1 MLRATTHSEKA
12 TWTFSGRARVDA
24 RTKNLVLRLAP
35 GEIAVVDHLDLDE
48 TAARA
53 LLKAGVRAVVNC
65 RPFLS
70 GRFPTPGPAL
80 LLTAGVPLVEVAGPF
95 PVVEGDELTFDGEVL
110 SANGQ
115 APVKARL
122 LTVHD
127 VEDGIRRGQANL
139 TSELSRFVE
148 NTLAYAEVEKDLVLT
163 PLPDVGLATD
173 MRGRPALVVVRGKN
187 YREDLQAIAGYIR
200 DVKPTLI
207 GVDGGADALL
217 EFGLHPD
224 LIVGDMDSVSDR
236 ALRSGAE
243 LVVHAYPGG
252 DAPGLARVQL
262 AGLEAKVLPTRG
274 VSEDVALLLAFEGG
288 ANLIVAVGT
297 HLSMVEFLEKGREGM
312 ASTLLTRMKVGDIL
326 VDAKGVSRLYQ
337 SGIRWLHVA
346 ILAGVGLATIAY
358 VLLTA
363 PATQNL
369 LRLFWI
375 KIRYTLGL

>member
-1 MLRATTHSEKA
+1 MLRASTRHDKTLTA
-12 TWTFSGRARVDA
+12 FSGRARVDA
-24 RTKNLVLRLAP
+24 RTKNLVLRLLP
-35 GEIAVVDHLDLDE
+35 GEIAVVDHVDLDE

-53 LLKAGVRAVVNC
+53 LLKAGARAVINR

-80 LLTAGVPLVEVAGPF
+80 LIAAGVPLVEVDQPF
-95 PVVEGDELTFDGEVL
+95 QVEEGDELTFDGQVLCANGATCVEGRLLSVRDVENGVSRGRANL
-110 SANGQ
+110 SA
-115 APVKARL
+115 
-122 LTVHD
+122 
-127 VEDGIRRGQANL
+127 
-139 TSELSRFVE
+139 ELSRFVE
-148 NTLAYAEVEKDLVLT
+148 NTLAYAEVEKDLVLA
-163 PLPDVGLATD
+163 PLPDIGLTTD
-173 MRGRPALVVVRGKN
+173 MRQRPVLVVVRGKN
-187 YREDLQAIAGYIR
+187 YREDLQAIAAYIR
-200 DVKPTLI
+200 DVKPVLV

-217 EFGLHPD
+217 EFGLRPD

-236 ALRSGAE
+236 ALGCGAE

-252 DAPGLARVQL
+252 EAPGLARIEA
-262 AGLEAKVLPTRG
+262 AGLAAKVLPARG

-297 HLSMVEFLEKGREGM
+297 HLSMIEFLEKGREGM
-312 ASTLLTRMKVGDIL
+312 ASTLLTRMKVGDVL

-337 SGIRWLHVA
+337 SGVKWLHVA
-346 ILAGVGLATIAY
+346 ILAGVGFATIAY

-369 LRLFWI
+369 LRLLWI